1 MTGTAL
7 ENRLSELQYLVQIVQ
22 PGLMPELNKII
33 DHPSGLI
40 KPEDVVRALAPA
52 YLRRTQADVLTELPE
67 RVELEE
73 WVDLTDADKKAYDS
87 AKIDMMSRR
96 LAVNVGDGTR
106 TSAKYE
112 RLSEILE
119 EHADAKRKVVVFSY
133 FRQTIDDVCALA
145 GGAPRITGDTSG
157 AQRQHIIDEFSTDP
171 NATVLVSQIEAGGL
185 GINLQAAQVVI
196 LMEAQFKPS
205 IEWQAIARVHRM
217 GQSRSVMVHRLLARN
232 TIEERLV
239 QLIAEKTQIFKH
251 FAHDSSV
258 RDASLMAVDTSGNFE
273 MDLQRLLNEEL

>member
-1 MTGTAL
+1 M
-7 ENRLSELQYLVQIVQ
+7 Q
-22 PGLMPELNKII
+22 
-33 DHPSGLI
+33 
-40 KPEDVVRALAPA
+40 
-52 YLRRTQADVLTELPE
+52 
-67 RVELEE
+67 E
-73 WVDLTDADKKAYDS
+73 WVDLTEADKKAYDA

-96 LAVNVGDGTR
+96 LAVNVGDGTL

-119 EHADAKRKVVVFSY
+119 EHTEAGRKVVVFSY

-157 AQRQHIIDEFSTDP
+157 AQRQQIIDEFSNDP
-171 NATVLVSQIEAGGL
+171 TATVLVSQIEAGGL

-217 GQSRSVMVHRLLARN
+217 GQSRSVMVHRLLARD

-239 QLIAEKTQIFKH
+239 QLVAEKTQIFMH

-258 RDASLMAVDTSGNFE
+258 RDASQMAVDTSGNFE
-273 MDLQRLLNEEL
+273 MDLQRLLTEES